1 MSSGFITAHT
11 TVMGAMR
18 LKLEFLL
25 HAICISMLLVSTG
38 YSQTSDLPP
47 DIGNDFTFHSPP
59 QKLPGR
65 IAFTTTIGKY
75 ERIFVVDLESGSI
88 YPIIAGPENNKYPSW
103 SPDGKRLAFASD
115 RNGVEGIYHA
125 QWDGSRVRQIRSITG
140 KAGDPSWHYSRSTGA
155 QILFY
160 IDAGGET
167 NIHQSSPWATNK
179 IIKLTSFGGRNLTP
193 RLSPDGQSIAYSTD
207 RFWPG
212 WDVCI
217 YDLQAGVET
226 CPLKGKES
234 FCRPAWHSDGKKLL
248 FASGGGKNI
257 DIGIHDLETGLSRF
271 LTRLPNREYDPV
283 WAPDFK
289 SFAFVAEPT
298 KLNHFQLYVFID
310 GERDP
315 RLLVS
320 GPYPIRY
327 LAWDKNATLKL
338 EAQRIREL
346 DKARKKEKK
355 PAKVKRQPVPSPEAT
370 LLENADE

>member
-1 MSSGFITAHT
+1 
-11 TVMGAMR
+11 MGAMR
-18 LKLEFLL
+18 LYPEFLL
-25 HAICISMLLVSTG
+25 YAICLSVLLVTTAHG
-38 YSQTSDLPP
+38 QTSDLPP
-47 DIGNDFTFHSPP
+47 DIGNDFTFHAPSK
-59 QKLPGR
+59 KLPGR

-88 YPIIAGPENNKYPSW
+88 YPVASGPENNKYPTW
-103 SPDGKRLAFASD
+103 SPDGKRLTFVSD
-115 RNGVEGIYHA
+115 RTGVEGIYIA
-125 QWDGSRVRQIRSITG
+125 RWDGSWVRQISTPPG
-140 KAGDPSWHYSRSTGA
+140 KAGDPSWHYTRNLGPHILYYVDTGS
-155 QILFY
+155 
-160 IDAGGET
+160 ET
-167 NIHQSSPWATNK
+167 NVYQSSPWGRNK
-179 IIKLTSFGGRNLTP
+179 FTKLTSFSGRNLTP

-207 RFWPG
+207 RYWPG

-217 YDLQAGVET
+217 YDLQSGVET

-248 FASGGGKNI
+248 FASGAGKNI

-271 LTRLPNREYDPV
+271 LTKLPNREYDPV

-289 SFAFVAEPT
+289 SFAFVAEPE
-298 KLNHFQLYVFID
+298 KLNHFQLYVLID

-346 DKARKKEKK
+346 DKSKNKIKK
-355 PAKVKRQPVPSPEAT
+355 PPEIIPQAPPT
-370 LLENADE
+370 PDTGADIDTDTTRLENADE